1 MYIQK
6 YKSIKSAK
14 EGIIKEFEICDKQND
29 DKLEVTLTEI
39 IETETG
45 KPPNRSEIQNY
56 KAQIIG
62 DDKDWNKIIQ
72 IVLTM
77 KNKTTN

>member
-29 DKLEVTLTEI
+29 DKLEI
-39 IETETG
+39 ISS
-45 KPPNRSEIQNY
+45 P
-56 KAQIIG
+56 II
-62 DDKDWNKIIQ
+62 
-72 IVLTM
+72 
-77 KNKTTN
+77 